1 LYEAIDGLRK
11 QNSISKVKISHL
23 ADDKPTGSS
32 NSKPIEVKKSVVAT
46 EITITTVVATNVK
59 DKAGVRRRY
68 MSIKTIA

>member
-1 LYEAIDGLRK
+1 MYEAIDGLRK